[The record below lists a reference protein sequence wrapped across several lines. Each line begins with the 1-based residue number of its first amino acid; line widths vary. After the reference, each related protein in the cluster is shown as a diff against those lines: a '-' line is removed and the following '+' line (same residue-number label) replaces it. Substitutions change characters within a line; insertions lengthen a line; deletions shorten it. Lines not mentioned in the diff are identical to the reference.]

1 MSAAREE
8 QFRASIA
15 RLSQDPSAFLASDDL
30 APFIE
35 DLRRELIPSVHLITQ
50 RNGPRYRKEHDD
62 DDLVNLLLVAM
73 IGDPEKCRYLAEN
86 AASPF
91 SYARTFLPVW
101 LGAETGH
108 RRNKVSIVMEWVE
121 DASIVMPAWTVLDP
135 VEIVEREGATVDEA
149 VALTVRT
156 LLPRTPAGLAGQ
168 LPRIVDWM
176 TDNTPTHSGHEGAK
190 LEEAAAVFPSV
201 SKIELQAIGNITWG
215 GRGRER
221 ETSLLGAFLLNRDF
235 DPRTSATH
243 RVALRL
249 YASRVRQ
256 LRVLAGLAR

>member
-1 MSAAREE
+1 MNGAREE
-8 QFRASIA
+8 QFRASIV
-15 RLSQDPSAFLASDDL
+15 RLADDPADFLSSDL
-30 APFIE
+30 LPPFIE
-35 DLRRELIPSVHLITQ
+35 DLRRELLPAAAALSKPHDLMF
-50 RNGPRYRKEHDD
+50 RREDD
-62 DDLVNLLLVAM
+62 DDLVNLLLVAL
-73 IGDPEKCRYLAEN
+73 IGDPEKCRYLAKN

-91 SYARTFLPVW
+91 SYARTFLPIW
-101 LGAETGH
+101 LGIETG
-108 RRNKVSIVMEWVE
+108 RRHNKVSALFESVE
-121 DASIVMPAWTVLDP
+121 DPSIVMPAFTYQDP
-135 VEIVEREGATVDEA
+135 GELVAREGATVDEA
-149 VALTVRT
+149 VALTIRT
-156 LLPRTPAGLAGQ
+156 LLPRTPVGLAEQ

-176 TDNTPTHSGHEGAK
+176 TDNTPTHSGHEGEK
-190 LEEAAAVFPSV
+190 LEEAAAIFTTV